1 MIVGMEGTG
10 SAATASLS
18 DTFDALYAREART
31 VLRYLRSVVREPA
44 AAEDIC
50 GDAFCKAWDSWP
62 RFRGSDAEAR
72 AWVIR
77 IARNLVIDRVRRD
90 GRVKFEVL
98 GDGGAVGSSSD
109 NTDQTAQAID
119 LRRAMSRLDRGDRD
133 LLAMRV
139 AGLSHLEIGNV
150 QGKSE
155 EAVKKAW
162 QRALRQ
168 LRSELEADA

>member
-1 MIVGMEGTG
+1 MMIGMEGTG
-10 SAATASLS
+10 SSVSVSLS
-18 DTFDALYAREART
+18 DAFDALYAREART

-44 AAEDIC
+44 MVEDIC
-50 GDAFCKAWDSWP
+50 GDAFCRAWDSWS
-62 RFRGSDAEAR
+62 RFHGNDAEAR

-98 GDGGAVGSSSD
+98 SD
-109 NTDQTAQAID
+109 DAPSVRPADDTALTAETLD
-119 LRRAMSRLDRGDRD
+119 LQRAMSRLGRDDRD

-139 AGLSHLEIGNV
+139 AGLSHLEIARV

-162 QRALRQ
+162 QRALKQ

>member
-1 MIVGMEGTG
+1 MIIGMEGTHG
-10 SAATASLS
+10 GATTSLREA
-18 DTFDALYAREART
+18 FDALYSREART
-31 VLRYLRSVVREPA
+31 VLRYLGSVVREPA
-44 AAEDIC
+44 VAEDLC
-50 GDAFCKAWDSWP
+50 GEAFCKAWDSWP
-62 RFRGSDAEAR
+62 RFRGNDDEAR

-90 GRVKFEVL
+90 GRLKFEVL
-98 GDGGAVGSSSD
+98 SEANPMASAADTA
-109 NTDQTAQAID
+109 DQTAMALD
-119 LRRAMSRLDRGDRD
+119 LRRAMSGLGRDDRD

-139 AGLSHLEIGNV
+139 AGLSHFEIGSV

-162 QRALRQ
+162 QRALKQ

>member
-1 MIVGMEGTG
+1 MMIGMEGTG
-10 SAATASLS
+10 RTATVSLS
-18 DTFDALYAREART
+18 EAFDALYSREART

-44 AAEDIC
+44 VAEDIC
-50 GDAFCKAWDSWP
+50 GEAFCNAWDSWP
-62 RFRGSDAEAR
+62 RFHGNDTEAR

-90 GRVKFEVL
+90 GRLKFEVL
-98 GDGGAVGSSSD
+98 SEAGPVATAPDH
-109 NTDQTAQAID
+109 TDQAAVSLD
-119 LRRAMSRLDRGDRD
+119 LRRAMSRLGRDDRD

-139 AGLSHLEIGNV
+139 AGLSHLEIGSV

-162 QRALRQ
+162 QRALKQ
-168 LRSELEADA
+168 LRSELEEDA

>member
-1 MIVGMEGTG
+1 MMIGMEGMRT
-10 SAATASLS
+10 SATASLS
-18 DTFDALYAREART
+18 DAFDALYSREART

-44 AAEDIC
+44 VAEDIC
-50 GDAFCKAWDSWP
+50 GDAFCKAWNSWP

-90 GRVKFEVL
+90 GRLKFEVL
-98 GDGGAVGSSSD
+98 SEAGPVAAAVD
-109 NTDQTAQAID
+109 NTDRTAAALD
-119 LRRAMSRLDRGDRD
+119 LRRAMSRLGRDDRD

-139 AGLSHLEIGNV
+139 AGLSHLEIGSV

-155 EAVKKAW
+155 AAVKKAW
-162 QRALRQ
+162 QRALKQ